1 MGGVHCFYYI
11 CLSMD
16 KKKLRMNIKQLL
28 AVKNYVLT
36 QKCEY
41 VFAKLRITQKS
52 ITIVNERVMRFYK

>member
-1 MGGVHCFYYI
+1 
-11 CLSMD
+11 
-16 KKKLRMNIKQLL
+16 MNIKQLL

-52 ITIVNERVMRFYK
+52 ITIVNERIMRFYK